1 MPTSYLLRDA
11 VKRAIMSY
19 HPIRTSETVIN
30 VDVQGQHI
38 VLNGYVRTDV
48 MRRVASQL
56 ARKVRGVD
64 SVRNNLYSDTELE
77 IMIGQAIELRL
88 GSYIVPMM
96 PVVRT
101 IRGYVFLRGPVPSE
115 NAKQIIA
122 ETAQMAPGVV
132 QVHNLLTVDP
142 DAVERLIAPKK
153 RAKTGAG
160 DGGGAVQ
167 AMVGGKPVTAADLPN
182 WAMTPKEQW
191 AKAEYKARA
200 KAKTAWKKSEGPSPS
215 EMEEAGAILRAA
227 AEGSGAAPEATE
239 AKGATDSF
247 DLSFEEEADDEVEVG
262 APAMDLKTVQET
274 YPAWA
279 LKAKEEWSKS
289 DFKAQMKAKRAFK
302 KGDGED
308 PKVIVEQAQAAFKA
322 VMAPFEALKEQFPE
336 WALKAKE
343 EWSKSDFKAQMK
355 AKRAFK
361 KGEGEDPKVIT
372 ENAQAALKAA
382 MSGGKKK
389 KRKPKNSKEVAI
401 AAVREKFPGWGILP
415 RKQWSAVDFSEAADA
430 RILELNGNGQAVKEI
445 RVAAQEA
452 LKAALRGEEVKGQ
465 SQAKRRDLT
474 PDEIAAVRS
483 DLSASYPVWAL
494 KPKEEWSKADYKGEM
509 RAKRA
514 SKSGEG
520 DAPSVVIEK
529 AQEALK
535 AALQTAWEA
544 LPLEVEG
551 EATKRELSPE
561 EISAIRDSLL
571 DQFPSWALKAK
582 EEWNKKDFQ
591 SQGKV
596 KRAFKKGTGESPDAI
611 IEQAQAA
618 LQAALDKAAAS

>member
-11 VKRAIMSY
+11 VQRAIMSY
-19 HPIRTSETVIN
+19 HPIRTSETEIN
-30 VDVQGQHI
+30 VDVQNKHI
-38 VLNGYVRTDV
+38 ILNGYVRTDV
-48 MRRVASQL
+48 MRSIASQL
-56 ARKVRGVD
+56 ARKVRGVE
-64 SVRNNLYSDTELE
+64 SVRNNLYSDTDLE
-77 IMIGQAIELRL
+77 ILIGQAIELRL

-96 PVVRT
+96 PGVRV

-142 DAVERLIAPKK
+142 TAVERLIAPKK
-153 RAKTGAG
+153 RAKTGAS

-167 AMVGGKPVTAADLPN
+167 AMVGGKPVTADDLPK

-191 AKAEYKARA
+191 KMADYKARA
-200 KAKTAWKKSEGPSPS
+200 KAKMAWKKSEGPDPK
-215 EMEEAGAILRAA
+215 EMEEAGAMLRAA
-227 AEGSGAAPEATE
+227 AESSGAAPKPAEAQGATE
-239 AKGATDSF
+239 SIDFSF
-247 DLSFEEEADDEVEVG
+247 AEEADDEVD
-262 APAMDLKTVQET
+262 APGMDLKTLQET

-279 LKAKEEWSKS
+279 LK
-289 DFKAQMKAKRAFK
+289 
-302 KGDGED
+302 
-308 PKVIVEQAQAAFKA
+308 P
-322 VMAPFEALKEQFPE
+322 
-336 WALKAKE
+336 KE

-361 KGEGEDPKVIT
+361 KGEGEDPKIVVEQAQVAYQAVMAPLEALKEQFPEWALKPKEEWSKGDFKAQMKAKRAFKKGEGEDPKVIA

-389 KRKPKNSKEVAI
+389 KRKPKNSKEAAI

-415 RKQWSAVDFSEAADA
+415 RKQWSSTDFSEAADA
-430 RILELNGNGQAVKEI
+430 RILELSGNGQSVKEI

-452 LKAALRGEEVKGQ
+452 LEAALRGEEVKGGGV
-465 SQAKRRDLT
+465 AKRRDLT
-474 PDEIAAVRS
+474 PDEIAAVRR
-483 DLSASYPVWAL
+483 DLSSSYPVWAL
-494 KPKEEWSKADYKGEM
+494 KPKEEWAMADFKGQM

-529 AQEALK
+529 AQEAMK
-535 AALQTAWEA
+535 AALQAAWEA

-551 EATKRELSPE
+551 EATKRDLSPE
-561 EISAIRDSLL
+561 ETTAIRESLL
-571 DQFPSWALKAK
+571 DQFPSWALTPK
-582 EEWNKKDFQ
+582 EAWSKKEFQ
-591 SQGKV
+591 SQGKA
-596 KRAFKKGTGESPDAI
+596 KRAFKKGTGESPDAL
-611 IEQAQAA
+611 IEKAQAA